1 MAEEKV
7 ENAVVEKKQTTETTT
22 EETKV
27 LPSDQV
33 NDFVTDN
40 ANRLG
45 SVVLILALLIGAW
58 FAYDT
63 YVVAPAELEGKNEI
77 FMAQYYFQAGDYD
90 AALNGKEGDAGFLDI
105 AAEHGSDKI
114 GNLANFYT
122 GQIYLQQGEYQTAI
136 DYLEEF
142 SSKDMFVGAL
152 AIASIGDA
160 YAEMGE
166 TSKAVTF
173 YKKAANYNDNSFTT
187 PLYLM
192 KLANALEIND
202 NPGEALGYYEMIKK
216 SYPNSA
222 EGRDIEKFI
231 AKAKAMVQ

>member
-7 ENAVVEKKQTTETTT
+7 ENAVVEKTQTTETTT

-142 SSKDMFVGAL
+142 STKDMFVVAL
-152 AIASIGDA
+152 AIAYICDA
-160 YAEMGE
+160 Y
-166 TSKAVTF
+166 
-173 YKKAANYNDNSFTT
+173 
-187 PLYLM
+187 
-192 KLANALEIND
+192 
-202 NPGEALGYYEMIKK
+202 
-216 SYPNSA
+216 
-222 EGRDIEKFI
+222 
-231 AKAKAMVQ
+231 